1 MNTKVIRSVGKAVVD
16 RAVTGQAGRFRAL
29 SAAFVTG
36 SAAAVVTYRLLR
48 GGGDSDESD
57 DSDD

>member
-1 MNTKVIRSVGKAVVD
+1 MNTKIIRAVGKAAVD
-16 RAVTGQAGRFRAL
+16 RAVSGQAGRFRAFT
-29 SAAFVTG
+29 AAVVTG